1 MYGHES
7 GDNLLKTVADCLKQ
21 YFRYCDI
28 YRIGGDEL
36 VIIVENISEYL
47 FLTKLDMVTSLIS
60 KTPYTVSVGVMYQ
73 DEVINLKQMVNEAS
87 IKMKEKKEEYRSLHP
102 EEYINKYEVHY
113 VGNNNESS
121 RN

>member
-1 MYGHES
+1 M
-7 GDNLLKTVADCLKQ
+7 A
-21 YFRYCDI
+21 
-28 YRIGGDEL
+28 
-36 VIIVENISEYL
+36 
-47 FLTKLDMVTSLIS
+47 TSLIS
-60 KTPYTVSVGVMYQ
+60 KTSYTASVGVMYQ

-87 IKMKEKKEEYRSLHP
+87 IKMKEKKEEYRRLHP